1 VYYITNMKKTAFLL
15 FRLAFCSAVGLVC
28 TAAQNQDVPPDQPFQ
43 TVHLIN
49 VNSADAEKTLLA
61 ALTDIN
67 AAIAKAGCAK
77 CAYHLWKVSGT
88 QAGGYNCLWISSWPD
103 REVYVKVHNSAEYQA
118 ALNRHQDIGL
128 IMKTQTYN
136 RYVEVTSGK

>member
-1 VYYITNMKKTAFLL
+1 MKKTASLIY
-15 FRLAFCSAVGLVC
+15 RLAFGSTICLVC
-28 TAAQNQDVPPDQPFQ
+28 AVAQNQDMPPDQPFQ

-49 VNSADAEKTLLA
+49 VPSADAEKALLA
-61 ALTDIN
+61 TLTDIN

-77 CAYHLWKVSGT
+77 CSYHLWKVSGT
-88 QAGGYNCLWISSWPD
+88 QAGGYNYLWTSSWPG

-118 ALNRHQDIGL
+118 AFEKHKDISS

>member
-1 VYYITNMKKTAFLL
+1 MKKRVTLI
-15 FRLAFCSAVGLVC
+15 FRLAFCSAVGLIC
-28 TAAQNQDVPPDQPFQ
+28 ATAQNQDVPPDQPFQ
-43 TVHLIN
+43 AVHLIN
-49 VNSADAEKTLLA
+49 VHSADTERALLA

-88 QAGGYNCLWISSWPD
+88 QAGGYNYLWTSSWPG
-103 REVYVKVHNSAEYQA
+103 RETYLKVHSSAEYQA
-118 ALNRHQDIGL
+118 AINKHQEIGP
-128 IMKTQTYN
+128 IMQTQTYN